1 MHMKKIGTLVLLST
15 LALAVVS
22 CGKDDPTH
30 ITPPKPDEKPVTP
43 DPPATKVVD
52 YDKYNL
58 KDLAAKAGL
67 KLGVSFTYWEYRNN
81 PKVADILKR
90 DFAAVTFGNEMKHD
104 GIVQADGSL
113 RFQTADTMVGW
124 LKDCDAQL
132 FGHTLGWH
140 SQQQTDY
147 LDKMI
152 REAPDA
158 ATAASRIRDLHKSWV
173 DAMIDHFDA
182 YGWDVVNE
190 VLMDNGEWRSTA
202 NTPAGRHIFVWG
214 NYYPGGTKEFV
225 DAAFRSAQEALKRNG
240 KQAILYIND
249 YNLEGGWAKAKLE
262 ALCSYAESN
271 PDVTGVG
278 TQMHISSDMNR
289 DDFVTMLKRMVQ
301 TGKMVRISEL
311 DVTQGTTDQGETMV
325 YIFDQYLTL
334 VPKEQRGGITFW
346 GVSDKN
352 TWLNTNN
359 RKEYP
364 LLYDANYNRKSC
376 YRKLH
381 AYLLK
386 RAGLE

>member
-1 MHMKKIGTLVLLST
+1 MRCSASRLFSLLATLAVLLS
-15 LALAVVS
+15 VS
-22 CGKDDPTH
+22 CGKQDPV
-30 ITPPKPDEKPVTP
+30 PDP
-43 DPPATKVVD
+43 DPPEPVD
-52 YDKYNL
+52 PNPPSVYKYGLRELARAN
-58 KDLAAKAGL
+58 DLL
-67 KLGVSFTYWEYRNN
+67 LGTAFTYSEYNMDQ
-81 PKVADILKR
+81 PLKEVLKR
-90 DFAAVTFGNEMKHD
+90 DFDAVTFGNEMKHD
-104 GIVQADGSL
+104 EIVQADGSL

-158 ATAASRIRDLHKSWV
+158 ATAASRIRELHKSWV

-214 NYYPGGTKEFV
+214 NYYPGGTKGFV

-249 YNLEGGWAKAKLE
+249 YNLEWNPSKLE
-262 ALCSYAESN
+262 AICQYAENN
-271 PDVTGVG
+271 PDVTGIG
-278 TQMHISSDMNR
+278 SQMHCSTDLTEDGIKN
-289 DDFVTMLKRMVQ
+289 MLNRMVR
-301 TGKMVRISEL
+301 TGKKVRISEL
-311 DVTQGTTDQGETMV
+311 DVPQGSIPERSQADVIVM
-325 YIFDQYLTL
+325 IFKQYLDL
-334 VPKEQRGGITFW
+334 VPEAQRGGITFW

-352 TWLNTNN
+352 TWLG
-359 RKEYP
+359 KGKYP
-364 LLYDANYNRKSC
+364 LLYDSLYKRKDS
-376 YRKLH
+376 YRALH
-381 AYLLK
+381 AYLLA

>member
-1 MHMKKIGTLVLLST
+1 MRCSASRLFSLLTALAVLLS
-15 LALAVVS
+15 VS
-22 CGKDDPTH
+22 CGKQDPV
-30 ITPPKPDEKPVTP
+30 PDP
-43 DPPATKVVD
+43 DPPEPVD
-52 YDKYNL
+52 PNPPSVYKYGLRELARAN
-58 KDLAAKAGL
+58 DLL
-67 KLGVSFTYWEYRNN
+67 LGTAFTYSEYNMDQ
-81 PKVADILKR
+81 PLKEVLKR
-90 DFAAVTFGNEMKHD
+90 DFDAVTFGNEMKHD

-147 LDKMI
+147 LDKKI

-158 ATAASRIRDLHKSWV
+158 ATAASRIRELHKSWV

-249 YNLEGGWAKAKLE
+249 YNLEWNPSKLE
-262 ALCSYAESN
+262 AICQYAENN
-271 PDVTGVG
+271 PDVTGIG
-278 TQMHISSDMNR
+278 SQMHCSTDLTEDGIKN
-289 DDFVTMLKRMVQ
+289 MLNRMVR
-301 TGKMVRISEL
+301 TGKKVRISEL
-311 DVTQGTTDQGETMV
+311 DVPQGSIPERSQADVIVM
-325 YIFDQYLTL
+325 IFKQYLDL
-334 VPKEQRGGITFW
+334 VPEAQRGGITFW

-352 TWLNTNN
+352 TWLG
-359 RKEYP
+359 KGKYP
-364 LLYDANYNRKSC
+364 LLYDSLYKRKDS
-376 YRKLH
+376 YRALH
-381 AYLLK
+381 AYLMA
-386 RAGLE
+386 RAGLEF

>member
-1 MHMKKIGTLVLLST
+1 MKIRLLLPTIFAVLLS
-15 LALAVVS
+15 A
-22 CGKDDPTH
+22 CGGTDPL
-30 ITPPKPDEKPVTP
+30 KPSPSPGPYVPP
-43 DPPATKVVD
+43 DPNPPSVYKYGLRELAQANGLTIGAAFTYSEYTMDDSLKVV
-52 YDKYNL
+52 
-58 KDLAAKAGL
+58 
-67 KLGVSFTYWEYRNN
+67 
-81 PKVADILKR
+81 LKR
-90 DFAAVTFGNEMKHD
+90 DFDAVTFGNEMKHD

-158 ATAASRIRDLHKSWV
+158 ATAASRIRELHKSWV

-249 YNLEGGWAKAKLE
+249 YNLEWNPSKLE
-262 ALCSYAESN
+262 AICQYAENN
-271 PDVTGVG
+271 PDVTGIG
-278 TQMHISSDMNR
+278 SQMHCSTDLTEDGIKN
-289 DDFVTMLKRMVQ
+289 MLNRMVR
-301 TGKMVRISEL
+301 TGKKVRISEL
-311 DVTQGTTDQGETMV
+311 DVPQGSIPERSQADVIVM
-325 YIFDQYLTL
+325 IFKQYLDL
-334 VPKEQRGGITFW
+334 VPEAQRGGITFW

-352 TWLNTNN
+352 TWLG
-359 RKEYP
+359 KGKYP
-364 LLYDANYNRKSC
+364 LLYDSLYKRKDS
-376 YRKLH
+376 YRALH
-381 AYLLK
+381 AYLLD
-386 RAGLE
+386 RAGLEF

>member
-1 MHMKKIGTLVLLST
+1 MTRRGLLFAFLPLLLCACGGT
-15 LALAVVS
+15 
-22 CGKDDPTH
+22 DPL
-30 ITPPKPDEKPVTP
+30 KPSPSPGPYVPP
-43 DPPATKVVD
+43 DPNPPSVYKYGLRELAQANGLTIGAAFTYSEYTMDDSLKVV
-52 YDKYNL
+52 
-58 KDLAAKAGL
+58 
-67 KLGVSFTYWEYRNN
+67 
-81 PKVADILKR
+81 LKR
-90 DFAAVTFGNEMKHD
+90 DFDAVTFGNEMKHD

-158 ATAASRIRDLHKSWV
+158 ATAASRIRELHKSWV

-249 YNLEGGWAKAKLE
+249 YNLEWNPSKLE
-262 ALCSYAESN
+262 AICQYAENN
-271 PDVTGVG
+271 PDVTGIG
-278 TQMHISSDMNR
+278 SQMHCSTDLTEDGIKN
-289 DDFVTMLKRMVQ
+289 MLNRMVR
-301 TGKMVRISEL
+301 TGKKVRISEL
-311 DVTQGTTDQGETMV
+311 DVPQGSIPERSQADVIVM
-325 YIFDQYLTL
+325 IFKQYLDL
-334 VPKEQRGGITFW
+334 VPEAQRGGITFW

-352 TWLNTNN
+352 TWLG
-359 RKEYP
+359 KGKYP
-364 LLYDANYNRKSC
+364 LLYDSLYKRKDS
-376 YRKLH
+376 YRALH
-381 AYLLK
+381 AYLME
-386 RAGLE
+386 RAGLEF